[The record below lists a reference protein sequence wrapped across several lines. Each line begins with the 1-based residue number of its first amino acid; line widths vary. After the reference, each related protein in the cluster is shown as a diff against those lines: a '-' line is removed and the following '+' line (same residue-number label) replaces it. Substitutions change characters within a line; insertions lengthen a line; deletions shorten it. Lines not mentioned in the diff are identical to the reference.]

1 MEALCW
7 LLLAALFIVIEIIS
21 LGLTTIWFAGGA
33 FVAALAGLA
42 GVSLTIQVA
51 LFLIVSIILLVL
63 TRPVAVKYLDSKTQ
77 KTNSEALI
85 GQKAVVLQ
93 TIDNLKTEGQVK
105 VNGME
110 WTARAKTDE
119 MVISEGKVVTILE
132 IQGVKLI
139 VEPVSQE
146 ETDLERQA

>member
-110 WTARAKTDE
+110 WTARAKMDE
-119 MVISEGKVVTILE
+119 MVIPEGEVVTILE

>member
-7 LLLAALFIVIEIIS
+7 LLLAALFIVLEIIS

-42 GVSLTIQVA
+42 GMSLSIQVA
-51 LFLIVSIILLVL
+51 LFLVVSIILLVL
-63 TRPVAVKYLDSKTQ
+63 TRPIAVRYLDSKTQ

-85 GQKAVVLQ
+85 GQKAIVLQ
-93 TIDNLKTEGQVK
+93 TINNLTAEGQVK

-119 MVISEGKVVTILE
+119 TISPEGEVVTILE

-146 ETDLERQA
+146 ETNAEGQE

>member
-42 GVSLTIQVA
+42 GVSLTIQGA

-119 MVISEGKVVTILE
+119 MVIPEGEVVTILE

>member
-42 GVSLTIQVA
+42 GVSLTIQIA

-119 MVISEGKVVTILE
+119 MVIPEGEVVTILE

>member
-33 FVAALAGLA
+33 FVAALAGLT

-119 MVISEGKVVTILE
+119 MVIPEGEVVTILE

>member
-51 LFLIVSIILLVL
+51 LFLIVSIILLVPNIIL
-63 TRPVAVKYLDSKTQ
+63 MMIIEKLLKGNYLSQST
-77 KTNSEALI
+77 
-85 GQKAVVLQ
+85 GKA
-93 TIDNLKTEGQVK
+93 
-105 VNGME
+105 
-110 WTARAKTDE
+110 
-119 MVISEGKVVTILE
+119 
-132 IQGVKLI
+132 
-139 VEPVSQE
+139 
-146 ETDLERQA
+146 

>member
-93 TIDNLKTEGQVK
+93 KIDNLKTEGQVK

-119 MVISEGKVVTILE
+119 MVIPEGEVVTILE

>member
-119 MVISEGKVVTILE
+119 MVIPEGEVVTILE

-139 VEPVSQE
+139 VEPISQE
-146 ETDLERQA
+146 KTDLERQA

>member
-93 TIDNLKTEGQVK
+93 TIDNLKTQGQVK

-119 MVISEGKVVTILE
+119 MVIPEGEVVTILE

>member
-93 TIDNLKTEGQVK
+93 TIDNLKTKGQVK

-119 MVISEGKVVTILE
+119 MVIPEGEVVTILE

>member
-42 GVSLTIQVA
+42 GVSLSIQVA

-119 MVISEGKVVTILE
+119 MVIPEGEVVTILE

>member
-1 MEALCW
+1 MDPLLWLVILAIFLIIEA
-7 LLLAALFIVIEIIS
+7 VTV
-21 LGLTTIWFAGGA
+21 GLVTVWFAGGA

-119 MVISEGKVVTILE
+119 MVIPEGEVVTILE

-146 ETDLERQA
+146 ETDLERQS

>member
-33 FVAALAGLA
+33 FVVALAGLA

-110 WTARAKTDE
+110 WTARAKMDE
-119 MVISEGKVVTILE
+119 MVIPEGEVVTILE

-139 VEPVSQE
+139 VEPVSQK

>member
-1 MEALCW
+1 MDPLLWLVILAIFLIIEA
-7 LLLAALFIVIEIIS
+7 VTV
-21 LGLTTIWFAGGA
+21 GLVTVWFAGGA

-119 MVISEGKVVTILE
+119 MVIPEGEVVTILE

>member
-110 WTARAKTDE
+110 WTARAKMDE
-119 MVISEGKVVTILE
+119 RVIPEGEVVTILE

>member
-42 GVSLTIQVA
+42 GVSLSIQVA

-119 MVISEGKVVTILE
+119 MVIPEGEVVTILE

-139 VEPVSQE
+139 VEPVSQQ